1 MRTLRV
7 TDKLTENHPPNSDMS
22 ESNLSIVD
30 VKNQWL
36 SQHVDVKYPTP
47 ESLAGRKLYLD
58 DAKTKHCKPLESVA
72 DTQTMYHQ
80 DEIYL
85 VDFHRL
91 TVMFA
96 LLQSQR
102 WEKQEEQELVVE
114 YLTQIIYSEPCELYV
129 GFKQGEPAA
138 AAIVTQIDGQVLLS
152 DLAVKHQEEAEI
164 QSFTKG
170 LLNKLDVNPNEYSDI
185 YLEF

>member
-1 MRTLRV
+1 M
-7 TDKLTENHPPNSDMS
+7 HCF
-22 ESNLSIVD
+22 NLSGG
-30 VKNQWL
+30 K
-36 SQHVDVKYPTP
+36 
-47 ESLAGRKLYLD
+47 
-58 DAKTKHCKPLESVA
+58 
-72 DTQTMYHQ
+72 
-80 DEIYL
+80 
-85 VDFHRL
+85 
-91 TVMFA
+91 
-96 LLQSQR
+96 
-102 WEKQEEQELVVE
+102 KQEEQELVVE